1 MNNAMGGAQMSDMTA
16 RGIPVQ
22 GPELVFGSFRLLPQQ
37 RLLYR
42 GNTQLRIGCR
52 AREILV
58 MLVERAGQIVK
69 KHEIVARVWPDIV
82 VEEGT
87 LRVHIAGLR
96 KVLNDGKD
104 GARFVESVTGLGY
117 RFVAPVAAAE
127 KSAHSGDDTPANVCQ
142 LREMQRLRD
151 ENARLRRAVA
161 DLTLEKCILEE
172 KAGRRSRDFP
182 WRAANLG
189 ALALLASTGTAA

>member
-1 MNNAMGGAQMSDMTA
+1 MQGEHMSDMTA
-16 RGIPVQ
+16 RTIPAQ

-42 GNTQLRIGCR
+42 DNAQVRIGCR

-58 MLVERAGQIVK
+58 TLVERAGEIVK
-69 KHEIVARVWPDIV
+69 KHEIVARVWPGIV

-117 RFVAPVAAAE
+117 RFVAPIAAAG
-127 KSAHSGDDTPANVCQ
+127 KPAAPGAPSNVYQLHEMQQ
-142 LREMQRLRD
+142 LRE
-151 ENARLRRAVA
+151 ENARLRRVVA
-161 DLTLEKCILEE
+161 DLSLQKHILEE
-172 KAGRRSRDFP
+172 KKDRGVRAFP
-182 WRAANLG
+182 RRAASLD
-189 ALALLASTGTAA
+189 LATGTDAFR